1 MKKSEDTSLLKNEI
15 DKGQKYLMQLA
26 ALRDECA
33 NLSVSKNARSV
44 FFLRKFSYLDHST
57 FPVLNRI
64 FLRLYF
70 YVTGSVLEINKNLL
84 KFTFLLFSNLTTV
97 FLLSCEI
104 ALNFKMYDFLILLKL
119 IVQMKMR

>member
-44 FFLRKFSYLDHST
+44 LFFEE
-57 FPVLNRI
+57 I
-64 FLRLYF
+64 FLSR
-70 YVTGSVLEINKNLL
+70 S
-84 KFTFLLFSNLTTV
+84 
-97 FLLSCEI
+97 
-104 ALNFKMYDFLILLKL
+104 
-119 IVQMKMR
+119 